1 MTLKTIL
8 KSLFWLE
15 NIAIYMLRLCLMSFH
30 ARIQKVFFQ
39 RRSNFANVVVC
50 FFVDSEIQIP
60 LNVFAHFLVKA
71 DALTTIFKL
80 QLYAH
85 CHLALNNHPD
95 DQAARINAYY
105 SLRHRLGQGCIS
117 FVIRY
122 TFPPLS

>member
-1 MTLKTIL
+1 MFDVISCADPESFL
-8 KSLFWLE
+8 SE
-15 NIAIYMLRLCLMSFH
+15 EVQLC
-30 ARIQKVFFQ
+30 Q
-39 RRSNFANVVVC
+39 RC
-50 FFVDSEIQIP
+50 CLFFVDSEIQIP